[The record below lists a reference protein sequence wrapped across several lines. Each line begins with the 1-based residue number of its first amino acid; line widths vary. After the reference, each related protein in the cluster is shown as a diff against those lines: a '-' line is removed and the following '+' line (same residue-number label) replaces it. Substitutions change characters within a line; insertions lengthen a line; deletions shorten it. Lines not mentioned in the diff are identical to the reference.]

1 MAFNLLVL
9 ASNLKAMASNLLAM
23 ASNLEAI
30 LYGSYNIYTVY
41 NCIDIYIYTH
51 IYVYIYI
58 YVFWYVLMETSRYGL
73 ATMKLMFNTKRIIF
87 SIHTIVS
94 VTSWFGGLE
103 TEARNPRRDWGK

>member
-58 YVFWYVLMETSRYGL
+58 CVLVCTDGNKQVWACNHETDVQYQADNFL
-73 ATMKLMFNTKRIIF
+73 
-87 SIHTIVS
+87 HTHHR
-94 VTSWFGGLE
+94 FGNQLVWRFGDRGSQS
-103 TEARNPRRDWGK
+103 T